1 MDFLQHISLSVKAR
15 GVMDG
20 TYGDDEYVR
29 HAWNSTEMLPYSH
42 GNVCRTVKSLYVHKN
57 M

>member
-42 GNVCRTVKSLYVHKN
+42 GNVCRTVKSLYVHRN